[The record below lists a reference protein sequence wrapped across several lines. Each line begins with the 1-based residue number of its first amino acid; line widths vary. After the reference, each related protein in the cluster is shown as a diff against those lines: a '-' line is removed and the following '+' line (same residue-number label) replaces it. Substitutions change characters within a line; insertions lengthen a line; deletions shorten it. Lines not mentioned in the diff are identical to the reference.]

1 MSIFKRISATV
12 ASSIDHMVGEIE
24 NHEAVV
30 EASLEDLQKKIAT
43 AKVRLSA
50 LNRDKQSLE
59 KKLHDIEEKAK
70 TWKARAVQTASE
82 NQDKALQCLS
92 RSKQCEQQSVSM
104 QKSLQEYETAAHK
117 LISDIEQSELKLS
130 DMRQKHTIMRAR
142 QSTSSA
148 LNAANRSCED
158 NTQKMLDDTF
168 DRWEVNIVES
178 ELAGNSSLSSIDSF
192 ADSLEQDFIK
202 QENKT
207 ELSMELEAL
216 LKEKDHD

>member
-30 EASLEDLQKKIAT
+30 QASLEDMQKKIAT
-43 AKVRLSA
+43 AKVRLSS

-59 KKLHDIEEKAK
+59 KKLGEIQAKAK
-70 TWKARAVQTASE
+70 TWKARAVQTANE
-82 NQDKALQCLS
+82 DEDKALQCLS
-92 RSKQCEQQSVSM
+92 RAKQCEQQAETM
-104 QKSLQEYETAAHK
+104 KQSLQQYDVASHK
-117 LISDIEQSELKLS
+117 LTSDIEQSEIKLS
-130 DMRQKHTIMRAR
+130 EMRQKHTIMRAR

-148 LNAANRSCED
+148 LNATNRSCED
-158 NTQKMLDDTF
+158 NTQKLLDSTF

-178 ELAGNSSLSSIDSF
+178 ELANDDSLASMDNF

-207 ELSMELEAL
+207 ELAMELQAL